1 MRVLCVGRHAFLSEH
16 LCRVFGTVGAVC
28 EPVIGTSGVARAAA
42 RFEPQVIVCEG
53 DLLTTPVLESFARE
67 RALADVPVLAVSLS
81 PRPDDVVPADL
92 HATDLHATDPTA
104 VIYLPALNRQ
114 QIAALLDSV
123 RRPHGVSAPPE
134 WRLQDDS
141 ASAHQR

>member
-16 LCRVFGTVGAVC
+16 LCRVFGAVGAVC
-28 EPVIGTSGVARAAA
+28 EPVIGTNAVSKAAL

-53 DLLTTPVLESFARE
+53 DLLTTAVLESWT
-67 RALADVPVLAVSLS
+67 RAAELANVPVLAVSLS
-81 PRPDDVVPADL
+81 PRPDDVVP
-92 HATDLHATDPTA
+92 TDLSAIDPAA
-104 VIYLPALNRQ
+104 VIYLPSLDRAQ
-114 QIAALLDSV
+114 VAALLDSAG
-123 RRPHGVSAPPE
+123 RPHGVSAPHA